1 MISLMYI
8 PGCDK
13 ALLRVSE
20 YAICSF
26 SFRWLSPC
34 RIFMESLAKTY
45 EQYKDKGLEVYTV
58 SLDNNAEAWKKLV
71 TEKNF
76 GWTDVIGGMSRNQK
90 HMSCPESRHLF

>member
-1 MISLMYI
+1 MSSSVRILWSSVIRKDPSFRKCADLTVPVLSTKLTSCSCLSRMISLMYI

-34 RIFMESLAKTY
+34 RIFMESMAKTY
-45 EQYKDKGLEVYTV
+45 EQYKDKG
-58 SLDNNAEAWKKLV
+58 
-71 TEKNF
+71 
-76 GWTDVIGGMSRNQK
+76 
-90 HMSCPESRHLF
+90 